1 MYIAGSSVACA
12 GFSYGQSRAKLA
24 VQLFGAAM
32 RESGMRETGMRETG
46 AMPLS
51 VAVGEALKA
60 KIIGGVY
67 PPGARVPS
75 TRSLA
80 AELGVSRTTV
90 TVAYEKL
97 LAEGYLETRAGSSTF
112 VPAGFRPAPAP
123 VAPAHPAAAPPLAQY
138 GARALALAAAAP
150 LPVLPAPRIDF
161 RYGAVAASD
170 FPALAWRRAITNVP
184 APRDERLRYGDPAGT
199 PELRAALQAYLWR
212 ARGLRC
218 EAGQVIV
225 VNGTQQGLD
234 LCARLLLDPGDRV
247 VVENPCYG
255 LARDSFAAAG
265 AVTLPVAV
273 DAEGMQTGRLAA
285 LAPARLAFVTP
296 SHQFPLGAIMPVSRR
311 RDLLGWAELVGGYV
325 IEDDY
330 DSEFRYQG
338 RPIETLRMLDTA
350 DRVIYIGTLSKTL
363 SPGLRLG
370 YVVAPRALQAGFVA
384 LKRLADRQ
392 SPDLLQQAV
401 AAMIGDG
408 SYERHVRRLRGL
420 HAARRTALLRAL
432 DRHFGARISVVGAA
446 AGLHVV
452 VWFHDVPLH
461 AEAALVAAAA
471 AGVGIY
477 PIGPHWDPRQPR
489 TAPPCAGAILGYASL
504 AEAQMQAG
512 TARLATAVDR
522 VAKTGE

>member
-1 MYIAGSSVACA
+1 MGEPDPV
-12 GFSYGQSRAKLA
+12 
-24 VQLFGAAM
+24 
-32 RESGMRETGMRETG
+32 
-46 AMPLS
+46 PLS

-67 PPGARVPS
+67 QPGSRVPS

-97 LAEGYLETRAGSSTF
+97 LAEGYLEARAGSSTF
-112 VPAGFRPAPAP
+112 VPAAFRAVPAPAGSA
-123 VAPAHPAAAPPLAQY
+123 APACPAAAPKLAQH
-138 GARALALAAAAP
+138 GTRALALAAAP
-150 LPVLPAPRIDF
+150 PPQVPRIDF

-184 APRDERLRYGDPAGT
+184 APRDERLLYGDPAGA

-218 EAGQVIV
+218 DASQVIV

-247 VVENPCYG
+247 VIENPCYG
-255 LARDSFAAAG
+255 LARDTFAAAG
-265 AVTLPVAV
+265 AVAVPVAV
-273 DAEGMQTGRLAA
+273 DEDGMQTQHLAD
-285 LAPARLAFVTP
+285 LPPARLAFVTP
-296 SHQFPLGAIMPVSRR
+296 SHQFPLGAIMSVSRR
-311 RDLLGWAELVGGYV
+311 RDLLAWAEAVGGYV

-338 RPIETLRMLDTA
+338 RPIETLRMLDSG
-350 DRVIYIGTLSKTL
+350 DRVIYIGTVSKTL

-370 YVVAPRALQAGFVA
+370 YVVAPRALHAGLVA
-384 LKRLADRQ
+384 VKRLADRQ

-401 AAMIGDG
+401 AAMIGQG
-408 SYERHVRRLRGL
+408 TYERHVRRLRGRN
-420 HAARRTALLRAL
+420 AARRTALLGAL
-432 DRHFGARISVVGAA
+432 DRHFGRRISVAGQA

-452 VWFHDVPLH
+452 VWFHDVPLRC
-461 AEAALVAAAA
+461 EPALVDAAAA
-471 AGVGIY
+471 ACVGIY
-477 PIGPHWDPRQPR
+477 PIAPHWDPRHPR

-504 AEAQMQAG
+504 AEAQMEEG
-512 TARLATAVDR
+512 IVRLLTVVDR
-522 VAKTGE
+522 VARACA